1 MSVDGGGLCT
11 SCISS
16 LYTLYHLL
24 PRIRGFADLTV
35 ATMLLIRAAI
45 VVASTLLAFAN
56 AQDYT
61 WYACLNSSIL

>member
-1 MSVDGGGLCT
+1 MNFDGGGLCT

-16 LYTLYHLL
+16 LYILYHTL
-24 PRIRGFADLTV
+24 PKICGFADLTV
-35 ATMLLIRAAI
+35 ATMLLIRAAV

-61 WYACLNSSIL
+61 WYACSNF